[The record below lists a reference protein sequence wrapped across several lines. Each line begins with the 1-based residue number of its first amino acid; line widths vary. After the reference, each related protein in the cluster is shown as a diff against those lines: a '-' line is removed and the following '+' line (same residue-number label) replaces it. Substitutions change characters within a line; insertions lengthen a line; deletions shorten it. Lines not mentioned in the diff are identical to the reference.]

1 VTPWRHES
9 ARGDELIE
17 ARGGDF
23 EWAELGDGTAVRGDH
38 GVFADAGAADGLGQC
53 EAKFSHPKICGHK
66 CTQSD
71 LRAGVNPSRISAM
84 NFAFTDEQEELRS
97 TVRAFLDS
105 KSSEEAVREQ
115 METDNGFD
123 TAVWSQ
129 MAEQM
134 GLQGLHIPEEYGG
147 SGFGYVE
154 LGIVL
159 EEMGRSL
166 LCAPFFSSVVLAANT
181 LIHSGDEAAKK
192 AHLPGIASG
201 ETIATLAYTEP
212 SGKWDESGITMQASG
227 SAGSY
232 TLTGTKMYVIDGHT
246 ANLLIVAARTGA
258 GVSLF
263 AVDGNAAGLTRTALS
278 TMDQTRKQAKI
289 EFANTPATLI
299 GAEGKGWDILS
310 TVLDLAAVGLAAEQ
324 VGGAQ
329 KVLEMAVEYAKVR
342 VQFGRPIGSFQA
354 IKHKCADMLLEVESA
369 KSAAYYGLWC
379 ASEMNEELP
388 SVASLAKA
396 YCSEAYFHAT
406 AENIQIHGGI
416 GFTWEHPAHLYFKR
430 AKSSEL
436 MFGDPTYHREQLAQ
450 RIGI

>member
-1 VTPWRHES
+1 VRH
-9 ARGDELIE
+9 
-17 ARGGDF
+17 
-23 EWAELGDGTAVRGDH
+23 DH
-38 GVFADAGAADGLGQC
+38 
-53 EAKFSHPKICGHK
+53 
-66 CTQSD
+66 
-71 LRAGVNPSRISAM
+71 AM
-84 NFAFTDEQEELRS
+84 NFAFTEEQEELRK
-97 TVRAFLDS
+97 TVRQFLEA
-105 KSSEEAVREQ
+105 KSAEEAVREQ
-115 METDNGFD
+115 METEAGFD
-123 TAVWSQ
+123 AAVWSQ
-129 MAEQM
+129 MGEQM
-134 GLQGLHIPEEYGG
+134 GLQGLIVPEEFGG
-147 SGFGYVE
+147 SGYSYVE

-166 LCAPFFSSVVLAANT
+166 LCAPFFSTVVLAANT
-181 LIHSGDEAAKK
+181 LIHSGDDAAKA
-192 AHLPGIASG
+192 AHLPGIAAG
-201 ETIATLAYTEP
+201 ETIATVAFTEP
-212 SGKWDESGITMQASG
+212 SGKWDEAGITMEASG
-227 SAGSY
+227 SGSDW
-232 TLTGTKMYVIDGHT
+232 TLNGTKMFVLDGHT
-246 ANLLIVAARTGA
+246 ANLIIVAARTGK

-263 AVDGNAAGLTRTALS
+263 TVAGDAAGLTRTALS
-278 TMDQTRKQAKI
+278 TMDQTRKQAKL
-289 EFANTPATLI
+289 EFSNTPATLL
-299 GAEGKGWDILS
+299 GAEGEGWTILN

-369 KSAAYYGLWC
+369 KSAAYYGMWC
-379 ASEMNEELP
+379 AAEMNDELP

-436 MFGDPTYHREQLAQ
+436 LFGDPTYHRELLAQ